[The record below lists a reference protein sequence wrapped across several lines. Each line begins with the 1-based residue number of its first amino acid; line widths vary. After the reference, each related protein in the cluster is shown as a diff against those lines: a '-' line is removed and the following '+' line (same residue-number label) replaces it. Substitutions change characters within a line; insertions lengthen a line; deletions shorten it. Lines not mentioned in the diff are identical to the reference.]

1 MRLTLYTFAIFI
13 FTCISCTTEKKTE
26 ETSPVVESKNPLP
39 YFTYNKENLF
49 PGDGSLLR
57 AEDGVELEDGRIVVV
72 DQANGLRLIEKD
84 GSNRPFGDFAAAGF
98 EHLPPEQIA
107 SPNGMVL
114 EPDGKHILM
123 SDVADGKIYRVAIDS
138 EKVKMIYDH
147 PYGVNTIYRDRT
159 GALWFSQSTEST
171 NLNEMF
177 RDVNIPVPHGAVF
190 RMADLETPPVKI
202 MDSLYFANG
211 ITMDKDEKHLYV
223 AETMMDRIHK
233 FEVDTQSGSANY
245 TGVAANV
252 GTPDNLLIDSEGRLI
267 VASPLNNQ
275 VIAMDFKNHS
285 QQVLFDGSTKDN
297 LKITNE
303 WNRRSHLGMERLEL
317 LAPDLFHPLPG
328 LLTGMFFSNDGQTL
342 YITNLGNDLMKYDF
356 N

>member
-1 MRLTLYTFAIFI
+1 MRLSIFTFAIFI
-13 FTCISCTTEKKTE
+13 FTCISCNTEKKTE
-26 ETSPVVESKNPLP
+26 ETSPVAESKKPLP
-39 YFTYNKENLF
+39 YFTFHKENLF

-57 AEDGVELEDGRIVVV
+57 AEDGVELEDGRVVVV

-84 GSNRPFGDFAAAGF
+84 GSNRPFGDFSAAGF
-98 EHLPPEQIA
+98 VHLPPEQIA

-114 EPDGKHILM
+114 EHDGKHILM
-123 SDVADGKIYRVAIDS
+123 SDVADGKIYRVDIES
-138 EKVKMIYDH
+138 EKVEMIYDH
-147 PYGVNTIYRDRT
+147 PYGVNTIYRDKT

-190 RMADLETPPVKI
+190 RMADLKSPPVKI

-211 ITMDKDEKHLYV
+211 ITMDKDEKHLYI
-223 AETMMDRIHK
+223 AETMMDRVHK
-233 FEVDTQSGSANY
+233 FEVDTKSGSAKY

-252 GTPDNLLIDSEGRLI
+252 GSPDNLLIDGEGRLI
-267 VASPLNNQ
+267 VASPLFNQ
-275 VIAMDFKNHS
+275 VIAIDFKNHS
-285 QQVLFDGSTKDN
+285 QQVLFDGSTDAN
-297 LKITNE
+297 LEVTNE
-303 WNRRSHLGMERLEL
+303 YNRRSRLGMERLEL
-317 LAPDLFHPLPG
+317 LTPDLFHPLPG

-342 YITNLGNDLMKYDF
+342 YITNLGNDLLKYDF